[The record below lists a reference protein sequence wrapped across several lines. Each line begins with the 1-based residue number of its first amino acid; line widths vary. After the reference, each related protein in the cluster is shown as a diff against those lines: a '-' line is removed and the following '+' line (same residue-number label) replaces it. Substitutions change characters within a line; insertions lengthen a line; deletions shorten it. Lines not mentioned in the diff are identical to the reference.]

1 MALYNKWIVTTAI
14 WFHFTS
20 GFFAGF
26 WHVDQVDLLKHWVFF
41 LKPSKGLLWPKL
53 GAFDP
58 LWPLIFTFTYLSWV
72 WGFYSSCGISK
83 CRIWKPEI
91 TMNYQPWSILSDRYY
106 LYCKIS
112 GLVSS
117 SIDCYWLATS
127 IPCGRVD
134 FWFNIAVT
142 KKVSELSRG
151 SCSERVELSKTIPN
165 IL

>member
-1 MALYNKWIVTTAI
+1 MTTAI

-26 WHVDQVDLLKHWVFF
+26 WHVDQVDLLKHWVFSETQQRTSVTQTRSIWNLMTILF
-41 LKPSKGLLWPKL
+41 SPLLTWVEFE
-53 GAFDP
+53 GFIP
-58 LWPLIFTFTYLSWV
+58 LAVSQNAEFES
-72 WGFYSSCGISK
+72 
-83 CRIWKPEI
+83 PEI

-106 LYCKIS
+106 LYCNIS

-151 SCSERVELSKTIPN
+151 SCSERVVLSKTIPN